1 MTLYNN
7 FLLKRGVGL
16 FSGVGLI
23 SGDYGTSKS
32 TSISAREVGVTT
44 KTLTLIKRNIYISVL
59 HTASYLYSSGR
70 LSLRYENTDDSR
82 LIRASSN
89 PSSAPASKL

>member
-23 SGDYGTSKS
+23 SGDYGSETAFSGFMLGLDRYMGCLQGC
-32 TSISAREVGVTT
+32 AVT
-44 KTLTLIKRNIYISVL
+44 KVAKMF
-59 HTASYLYSSGR
+59 
-70 LSLRYENTDDSR
+70 
-82 LIRASSN
+82 
-89 PSSAPASKL
+89 

>member
-23 SGDYGTSKS
+23 SGDYGSGQLLVVVGGAL
-32 TSISAREVGVTT
+32 SA
-44 KTLTLIKRNIYISVL
+44 
-59 HTASYLYSSGR
+59 
-70 LSLRYENTDDSR
+70 SL
-82 LIRASSN
+82 
-89 PSSAPASKL
+89 PKF

>member
-23 SGDYGTSKS
+23 SGDYGTKLWLLSK
-32 TSISAREVGVTT
+32 TT
-44 KTLTLIKRNIYISVL
+44 
-59 HTASYLYSSGR
+59 TASDFSALSNFERHGFTLY
-70 LSLRYENTDDSR
+70 NTI
-82 LIRASSN
+82 LA
-89 PSSAPASKL
+89 AT